1 MDDVVALLHRYAVGA
16 WRRRW
21 LALLAAWVICLIGWA
36 AVMRL
41 PPRYEASAEI
51 HVAADPVL
59 TPLLHGIA
67 IGGDVS
73 SEVDLLQRTL
83 LSRPNLETLIS
94 KADLLPGPDTLAGR
108 EALVKKLSETIQI
121 TPQSDSLF
129 TIAYSNSDP
138 QRAYNIV
145 QTMLSIFIERA
156 NGSNQSDLANAQ
168 HFLDSQLAYYR
179 TKLQDTEKQR
189 AAFLAKYIQLL
200 PGAEGNVSQLDAASA
215 KVRSLEGQLEDAKAH
230 KAMLET
236 ELEKT
241 PPMLVSSRSVAAGGA
256 TTDAA
261 LAAAEQHLTELR
273 LRFTEAYPGVI
284 AAERLVKALA
294 AESAGKGPGG
304 YSAPERSVPN
314 PVYDQLKLQL
324 IDAETALFSLTRE
337 LKSATAER
345 DRLAA
350 LARTQPG
357 LQAEFI
363 NVDRNYDV
371 LRQQYQELLLRK
383 ESMQITTAANID
395 ANRVQ
400 LQIVNPPQLP
410 KIPVAPPRMLL
421 LAAVLVVGLG
431 GGAGLALLLAH
442 ADSCCYTLHDL
453 RAVGLPVAGAISF
466 RPAQQ
471 ERRRLLPAV
480 AFTFGVVMLGVAFAG
495 ILAGV
500 HHLVG
505 LA

>member
-21 LALLAAWVICLIGWA
+21 LALLAAWLICVVGWA

-41 PPRYEASAEI
+41 PPRYEASAEV

-67 IGGDVS
+67 IGGDIS
-73 SEVDLLQRTL
+73 GEVALLQRTL

-94 KADLLPGPDTLAGR
+94 KADLLPGPDTLTGR
-108 EALVKKLSETIQI
+108 EALVKTLAQSIHI
-121 TPQSDSLF
+121 TPESENLF
-129 TIAYSNSDP
+129 TIAYSSSDP
-138 QRAYNIV
+138 RRAYTIV

-168 HFLDSQLAYYR
+168 HFLDNQLAYYR
-179 TKLQDTEKQR
+179 TKLRDTEKRR

-200 PGAEGNVSQLDAASA
+200 PGADGSVSQFDAASD
-215 KVRSLEGQLEDAKAH
+215 KVRTLEGQLQDAQAH

-241 PPMLVSSRSVAAGGA
+241 SPMLVSSRSVAAGGA
-256 TTDAA
+256 ATSAA
-261 LAAAEQHLTELR
+261 LTAAEQHLTELR
-273 LRFTEAYPGVI
+273 QRFTEAYPGVI
-284 AAERLVKALA
+284 AAEQLVKALA
-294 AESAGKGPGG
+294 ADAAGKGPGG

-314 PVYDQLKLQL
+314 PVFDQLKLQL
-324 IDAETALFSLTRE
+324 IDAETSLFSLTRE

-345 DRLAA
+345 DRLSA

-363 NVDRNYDV
+363 NLDRNYDV
-371 LRQQYQELLLRK
+371 LRKQYQDLLLRK

-453 RAVGLPVAGAISF
+453 RAIGLPVAGAISL

-471 ERRRLLPAV
+471 DQRHLLPTV
-480 AFTFGVVMLGVAFAG
+480 AFTFGVVMLGVVFVG

-500 HHLVG
+500 HHLAG

>member
-21 LALLAAWVICLIGWA
+21 LALLAAWLICVVGWA

-41 PPRYEASAEI
+41 PPRYEASAEV

-67 IGGDVS
+67 IGGDIS
-73 SEVDLLQRTL
+73 GEVALLQRTL

-94 KADLLPGPDTLAGR
+94 KADLLPGPDTLTGR
-108 EALVKKLSETIQI
+108 EALVKTLAQSIHI
-121 TPQSDSLF
+121 TPESENLF
-129 TIAYSNSDP
+129 TIAYSSSDP
-138 QRAYNIV
+138 RRAYTIV

-168 HFLDSQLAYYR
+168 HFLDNQLAYYR
-179 TKLQDTEKQR
+179 TKLRDTEKRR

-200 PGAEGNVSQLDAASA
+200 PGADGSVSQFDAASD
-215 KVRSLEGQLEDAKAH
+215 KVRTLEGQLQDAQAH

-241 PPMLVSSRSVAAGGA
+241 SPMLVSSRSVAAGGA
-256 TTDAA
+256 ATSAA
-261 LAAAEQHLTELR
+261 LTAAEQRLTELR
-273 LRFTEAYPGVI
+273 QRFTEAYPGVI
-284 AAERLVKALA
+284 AAEQLVKALA
-294 AESAGKGPGG
+294 ADAAGKGPGG

-314 PVYDQLKLQL
+314 PVFDQLKLQL
-324 IDAETALFSLTRE
+324 IDAETSLFSLTRE

-345 DRLAA
+345 DRLSA

-363 NVDRNYDV
+363 NLDRNYDV
-371 LRQQYQELLLRK
+371 LRKQYQDLLLRK

-453 RAVGLPVAGAISF
+453 RAIGLPVAGAISL

-471 ERRRLLPAV
+471 DQRHLLPTV
-480 AFTFGVVMLGVAFAG
+480 AFTFGVVMLGVVFVG

-500 HHLVG
+500 HHLAG